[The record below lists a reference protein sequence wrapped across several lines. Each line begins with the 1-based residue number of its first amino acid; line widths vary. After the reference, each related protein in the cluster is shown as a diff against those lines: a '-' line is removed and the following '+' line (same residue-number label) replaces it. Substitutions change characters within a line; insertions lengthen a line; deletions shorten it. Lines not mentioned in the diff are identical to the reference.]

1 MSENKITSLIYKLIF
16 GLMIFSFAYFAYKAM
31 QKAQKPGIQTNKEI
45 CLKDKKSVF
54 SGTVIELKW
63 SRGTYLAK
71 LDNGNFIEWW
81 CKSKVR
87 DVVGVGD
94 SIYKP
99 SGTFDTYIFKNA
111 NPDSVI
117 FIECDF
123 DCDYWEKRYGKE

>member
-1 MSENKITSLIYKLIF
+1 MSEIKITKLIQDLF
-16 GLMIFSFAYFAYKAM
+16 FVLLILVLVIFAIKVL
-31 QKAQKPGIQTNKEI
+31 Q
-45 CLKDKKSVF
+45 KKSVPTSEHNKSICIQRRETEF
-54 SGTVIELKW
+54 KGVVQENMW
-63 SRGTYLAK
+63 SRGSFISK
-71 LDNGNFIEWW
+71 LNNNKLYRWW

-87 DVVGVGD
+87 DIIEVGD

-99 SGTFDTYIFKNA
+99 SGSFDTYIYKRA